1 MVMGEVTELD
11 ELDWQILRE
20 LAHNSR
26 QSLRKLAKKIGVSVN
41 TVSARIKELEKRGVI
56 KKYTIVVDYEKLG
69 FDLTAIIEVSILK
82 GKLMKVEKDIAR
94 LPGVCAVY
102 DVTGLTDAMVLAR
115 VKNRRELNK
124 LVKTILSMEYV
135 DRTNTHVVLNT
146 VKESFESILY

>member
-1 MVMGEVTELD
+1 MSETVELD
-11 ELDWQILRE
+11 NLDWLIIRE
-20 LAHNSR
+20 LAYDSR

-41 TVSARIKELEKRGVI
+41 TVSTRIKQLEKKGVI

-69 FDLTAIIEVSILK
+69 FDITAIIEVSILK
-82 GKLMKVEKDIAR
+82 GKLMKVEEEIAR

-102 DVTGLTDAMVLAR
+102 DITGLTDAMVIAR
-115 VKNRRELNK
+115 VRNRRELNK
-124 LVKTILSMEYV
+124 LVKTILAMDYV

>member
-102 DVTGLTDAMVLAR
+102 DVTGLTDAMVIAR